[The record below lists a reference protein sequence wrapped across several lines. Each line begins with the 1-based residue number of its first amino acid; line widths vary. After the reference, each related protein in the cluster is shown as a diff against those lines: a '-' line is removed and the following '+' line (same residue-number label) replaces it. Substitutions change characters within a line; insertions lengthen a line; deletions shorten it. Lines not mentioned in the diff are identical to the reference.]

1 MTTSQNNVNVNSVK
15 SNAIVNDINKKD
27 ISSNIHKSAD
37 LQKKVSITAADIKA
51 KRAKEKLDAA
61 NLVKAVDASLSTGRN
76 FYAVKENSKGQEIHY
91 AFETVHE
98 RNQWI
103 NRHEGA
109 HSTSALSV
117 YRAIN
122 RNSDEIIATN
132 RNHRVIKVPKDAMI
146 DLSKGQRV
154 LIK

>member
-1 MTTSQNNVNVNSVK
+1 MTTAQSNANVNSVK
-15 SNAIVNDINKKD
+15 SNAIINDVAKKD
-27 ISSNIHKSAD
+27 ISSSKSTD
-37 LQKKVSITAADIKA
+37 IQKKVSITAADIKA
-51 KRAKEKLDAA
+51 KRAKAKLDDS
-61 NLVKAVDASLSTGRN
+61 NLVKAADANLSTGRN
-76 FYAVKENSKGQEIHY
+76 FYAVKENLKGQEIHY

-109 HSTSALSV
+109 HPTSALSV

>member
-1 MTTSQNNVNVNSVK
+1 MLIIRRFIMTTAQSNANVNSVK
-15 SNAIVNDINKKD
+15 SNAIINDVAKKD
-27 ISSNIHKSAD
+27 ISSN
-37 LQKKVSITAADIKA
+37 IKA

-103 NRHEGA
+103 NRHDGA
-109 HSTSALSV
+109 HPTSAL
-117 YRAIN
+117 
-122 RNSDEIIATN
+122 
-132 RNHRVIKVPKDAMI
+132 
-146 DLSKGQRV
+146 
-154 LIK
+154 